1 MRVQRARSEINEMAN
16 SLAKQLLLGNVKK
29 ANQAKSSA
37 TVTALGSQIHFDTQT
52 AENAIVN
59 FSRRSNERIS
69 TVHTNE
75 MPPKKAT
82 AD

>member
-37 TVTALGSQIHFDTQT
+37 TVTALGSQIQFGRECDRNFTRQS
-52 AENAIVN
+52 NA
-59 FSRRSNERIS
+59 RIS